1 MSMIER
7 VARAIHK
14 GRNGPGRTPW
24 AHLPKS
30 YQEPYLTDARAAIA
44 AMRGP
49 TREMLDAVRGMHSD
63 QYVGIGMG
71 VEAWASMID
80 TALGEEVK

>member
-30 YQEPYLTDARAAIA
+30 HQEPYLTDARAAIA
-44 AMRGP
+44 AMKYSDGEDEDLLIQAAQQERMDPVG
-49 TREMLDAVRGMHSD
+49 LSCAWDA
-63 QYVGIGMG
+63 
-71 VEAWASMID
+71 MID
-80 TALGEEVK
+80 AARGRK

>member
-7 VARAIHK
+7 VAREIHE

-30 YQEPYLTDARAAIA
+30 YQEPYLIDARAAIA
-44 AMRGP
+44 AMKY
-49 TREMLDAVRGMHSD
+49 SD
-63 QYVGIGMG
+63 GEDEETLIAASSQEG
-71 VEAWASMID
+71 VEAVALACAWDAMID
-80 TALGEEVK
+80 AALDEVRA